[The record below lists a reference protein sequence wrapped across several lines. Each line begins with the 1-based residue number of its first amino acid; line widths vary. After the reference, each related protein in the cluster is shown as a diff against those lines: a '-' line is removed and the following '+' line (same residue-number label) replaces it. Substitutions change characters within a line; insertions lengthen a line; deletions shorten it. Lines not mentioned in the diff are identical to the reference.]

1 MPPNVPLH
9 ICCLTRITLA
19 HDVKGGM
26 EVHSKTLAEGLVKR
40 GMRVS
45 VITTE
50 HPHGKGFVEEGGVQY
65 YFISH
70 TRPGK
75 YSHAW
80 GQSSLDVLKALH
92 ARDPIDLIWGE
103 GAGAYYYIKFGKKFL
118 GVPVVTNLQGTFSG
132 ELRTQW
138 ESCRLRQQ
146 VGRFFFQYF
155 PWRTVQ
161 YFRWDWYFVRGA
173 DAIISPS
180 NQNAA
185 AARRDY
191 GLRHE
196 KVCASVS
203 GIDVALFQP
212 DRVAGRLTRQ
222 RYGLCQKLVL
232 FTCARLE
239 PEKGVN
245 VLLAAVQRLLPAY
258 ASLHLLVAGNGAHRE
273 QLEALARQLNIMHH
287 VTFFGHIPHEELP
300 VFYNACDIFIYPT
313 LSWEAFGIAVA
324 EAMACGKPVV
334 AARMGGIPTSV
345 EHGQHGFLYPPRDV
359 EALTHHLATLLSNEQ
374 MRERF
379 GLVAREKALARLSSQ
394 RMVDD
399 ALGVFSRVLGKDRA
413 RG

>member
-1 MPPNVPLH
+1 MPPNVALH

-26 EVHSKTLAEGLVKR
+26 EVHIKTLAEGLVTR

-45 VITTE
+45 VVTTA
-50 HPHGKGFVEEGGVQY
+50 HPDDRECVEEGGVHY
-65 YFISH
+65 YFVSH

-138 ESCRLRQQ
+138 ESCHQRQQ
-146 VGRFFFQYF
+146 VRRFFFQHL

-180 NQNAA
+180 NENAA

-191 GLRHE
+191 GLRRE
-196 KVCASVS
+196 KVCASVN
-203 GIDVALFQP
+203 GIDVALFHP
-212 DRVAGRLTRQ
+212 DRAAGRLTRQ

-239 PEKGVN
+239 PEKGVDL
-245 VLLAAVQRLLPAY
+245 LLAAVQRLVPEY
-258 ASLHLLVAGNGAHRE
+258 AHLHLLVAGHGSHRP
-273 QLEALARQLNIMHH
+273 QLAVIAQQRNIMDH
-287 VTFFGHIPHEELP
+287 VTFLEHVPNPELP
-300 VFYNACDIFIYPT
+300 AFYNACDIFVYPT
-313 LSWEAFGIAVA
+313 LSWESFGIAVA

-345 EHGQHGFLYPPRDV
+345 EHGQHGFLYAPRDV
-359 EALTHHLATLLSNEQ
+359 GALTHHLATLLSDGQ

-379 GLVAREKALARLSSQ
+379 GLAAREKAVARLSSQ

-399 ALGVFSRVLGKDRA
+399 ALGVFSRVLGEDKTA
-413 RG
+413 G